1 MALVELL
8 AGELP
13 TTMTGAL
20 VMVILHFARL
30 PSIVQVLTIAA
41 KAYAK
46 FAESCAGSHATNA
59 FHLMHI

>member
-1 MALVELL
+1 MELQ

-20 VMVILHFARL
+20 VMVILHFAGL
-30 PSIVQVLTIAA
+30 LSLVQVLTTAA
-41 KAYAK
+41 KACTK
-46 FAESCAGSHATNA
+46 FAESCAGSHATYA